1 MANRID
7 LATCQVLIRRVFDCY
22 TLDNNG
28 NIRNDFFN
36 LNRAQVRQRFANV
49 NLQEFA
55 EIEANPRGWRMI
67 HDFISRKRPPNT
79 RTNINALD
87 ALLREVQYDEIMNF
101 CLEEF
106 QEETDDRLLAFVRL
120 SEMFQQI
127 LPYYENKMVMAQE
140 AIRLLECYERQRAR
154 LPQFLTEF
162 YVGDVIKEAGIEL
175 SRDILA
181 KHRQL
186 IRSLNAFY
194 HYGPTDLAQELQAW
208 VLRCNVNPLLNNFD
222 INLIRHAVR
231 NNDWQGI
238 HHVSNRELS
247 LIDFPAISNL
257 LDADLV
263 VISMCKLG
271 GSSTSLV
278 NLSIILVITSIKAGN
293 NQYDAG
299 SYQIVRNL
307 ALLKNQC

>member
-140 AIRLLECYERQRAR
+140 AIRLLECYER
-154 LPQFLTEF
+154 
-162 YVGDVIKEAGIEL
+162 
-175 SRDILA
+175 
-181 KHRQL
+181 
-186 IRSLNAFY
+186 
-194 HYGPTDLAQELQAW
+194 
-208 VLRCNVNPLLNNFD
+208 
-222 INLIRHAVR
+222 
-231 NNDWQGI
+231 
-238 HHVSNRELS
+238 
-247 LIDFPAISNL
+247 
-257 LDADLV
+257 
-263 VISMCKLG
+263 
-271 GSSTSLV
+271 
-278 NLSIILVITSIKAGN
+278 
-293 NQYDAG
+293 
-299 SYQIVRNL
+299 
-307 ALLKNQC
+307 